1 MKAAGP
7 LPKAGE
13 KKKLNKKQKKIMQI
27 KYRNVTF
34 KQSLGERGGGSGGVI
49 KVDAFIT
56 ADPIPH
62 VKYIQLIMT
71 FIRF

>member
-7 LPKAGE
+7 LPKAE
-13 KKKLNKKQKKIMQI
+13 KKEIEQETEKKKIMQT

-34 KQSLGERGGGSGGVI
+34 KQLLRGRGGGNKGRGFYNSWSHFTC
-49 KVDAFIT
+49 KVQ
-56 ADPIPH
+56 
-62 VKYIQLIMT
+62 YIQLIMT